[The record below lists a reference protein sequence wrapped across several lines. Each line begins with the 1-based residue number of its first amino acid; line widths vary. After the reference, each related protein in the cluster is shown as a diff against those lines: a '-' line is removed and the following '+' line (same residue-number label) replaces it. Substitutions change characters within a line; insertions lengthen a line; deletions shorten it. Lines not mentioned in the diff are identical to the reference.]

1 MCQGGWPLA
10 LVLALRPYRCSA
22 TVLFHKLHWTILG
35 YFRLACNQILVS
47 VIGSGLVHCNGD
59 NFDQTFSGFCF
70 QVWGPKHITVLY
82 LPQHEIS
89 SLPDLGEPP
98 HQAAS
103 ITISPGQKQT
113 LGHGFFMVQRHLWVQ
128 INLSWQRNQLPSS
141 SLWSS
146 HISSYQLYFIFSLL
160 IHLCMPI
167 GSRNPC

>member
-1 MCQGGWPLA
+1 M
-10 LVLALRPYRCSA
+10 
-22 TVLFHKLHWTILG
+22 
-35 YFRLACNQILVS
+35 
-47 VIGSGLVHCNGD
+47 IGSGLMHCNED

-70 QVWGPKHITVLY
+70 QVWGPKHITVLC

-89 SLPDLGEPP
+89 SLPGLREPP
-98 HQAAS
+98 QQAAS

-141 SLWSS
+141 SLRSS
-146 HISSYQLYFIFSLL
+146 YISSSQLYFIFSLP

-167 GSRNPC
+167 GSRNPSQSSGNTLLPQKPHRKQGMRNISCQHNAAHSGGL